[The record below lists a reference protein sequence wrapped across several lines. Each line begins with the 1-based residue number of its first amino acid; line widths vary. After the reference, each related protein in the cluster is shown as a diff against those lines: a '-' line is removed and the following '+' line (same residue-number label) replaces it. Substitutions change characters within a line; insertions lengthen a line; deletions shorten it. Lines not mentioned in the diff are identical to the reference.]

1 MRMQG
6 TISPPGN
13 PLPLASHGPLKSM
26 GGALTKVK
34 VNSGVCGFTVLVSVK
49 RDKDRN
55 FHVSLET
62 ECEMVKRMEADIAF
76 LEFKAPFSIILHNPV
91 YRSASKN
98 LKHAACPAPSA
109 ILKAIEV
116 EAGACLA
123 RPVTITFAEE
133 QED

>member
-1 MRMQG
+1 M
-6 TISPPGN
+6 
-13 PLPLASHGPLKSM
+13 
-26 GGALTKVK
+26 TKVQ
-34 VNSGVCGFTVLVSVK
+34 VNSGVCGFSVIVRVR

-62 ECEMVKRMEADIAF
+62 ECGMVKKMEEDIAF
-76 LEFKAPFSIILHNPV
+76 LEFRAPFSVILHNPV

-98 LKHAACPAPSA
+98 LKHAACPVPSA

-133 QED
+133 LED